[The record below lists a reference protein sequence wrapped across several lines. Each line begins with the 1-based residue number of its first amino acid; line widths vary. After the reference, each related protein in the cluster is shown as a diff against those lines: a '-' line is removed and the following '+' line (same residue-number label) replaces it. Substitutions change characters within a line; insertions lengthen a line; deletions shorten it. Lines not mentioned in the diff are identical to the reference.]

1 MSNKGKGICLSL
13 GGIVAFIGWILYQV
27 TFIGNAEN
35 DDIAALMENA
45 AGETVMATVVII
57 LIIIGLPMLVAGL
70 RGIKGQAGGTFE
82 TLGIGFVT
90 LGVIVFVATIGI
102 LGTHVTMADK
112 LATYMAGAAS
122 TDPVVAAQSMDAAAA
137 AQISTGAVQAF
148 NVAAGNIGS
157 LLWGAGFLC
166 IGIAY
171 TLNSSFKSIIPA
183 IPLGPL
189 AAVVGILIIVS
200 VLIIDPTAGS
210 STAGLVGGI
219 GFAISVLWATLVGA
233 KLATASDNNLDR

>member
-45 AGETVMATVVII
+45 TGETVMATVVII
-57 LIIIGLPMLVAGL
+57 LIIIGLPMVVAGL
-70 RGIKGQAGGTFE
+70 KGIKGQAGGTFE

-90 LGVIVFVATIGI
+90 LGVIVFIATIGI

-112 LATYMAGAAS
+112 LATYMAGIGAA
-122 TDPVVAAQSMDAAAA
+122 TAGGDAAAVATYSDAAAA

-157 LLWGAGFLC
+157 LLWGAGFFC
-166 IGIAY
+166 IGVAY
-171 TLNSSFKSIIPA
+171 TLNSSFKGIIPA

-189 AAVVGILIIVS
+189 GIIIGILIIVS

-219 GFAISVLWATLVGA
+219 GFAISVIWATLVGA
-233 KLATASDNNLDR
+233 KLYTSSD

>member
-1 MSNKGKGICLSL
+1 MSNKGKGICLGL

-45 AGETVMATVVII
+45 TGETVMATVTII
-57 LIIIGLPMLVAGL
+57 LIIIGLPMFVAGL
-70 RGIKGQAGGTFE
+70 RGIKGQAEGTFE

-90 LGVIVFVATIGI
+90 MGVIVFIATVGI

-112 LATYMAGAAS
+112 FAEYMAGTQS
-122 TDPVVAAQSMDAAAA
+122 TDATIVAKSMDAAYA

-171 TLNSSFKSIIPA
+171 TLNSSFKGMIPA
-183 IPLGPL
+183 IPLGPV
-189 AAVVGILIIVS
+189 AIITGILIIVS

-219 GFAISVLWATLVGA
+219 GFAISVLWAILVGG
-233 KLATASDNNLDR
+233 KLATDSD

>member
-1 MSNKGKGICLSL
+1 MDNKGKGICLAL

-35 DDIAALMENA
+35 DDIAALLENA
-45 AGETVMATVVII
+45 TGETVMATVVIL
-57 LIIIGLPMLVAGL
+57 LIIIGLPMVVAGL
-70 RGIKGQAGGTFE
+70 RSTIGQAGGTLE

-90 LGVIVFVATIGI
+90 LGIIVFIATLGI
-102 LGTHVTMADK
+102 LGTQVTMADK
-112 LATYMAGAAS
+112 LATYMGGIAAAGAAGDVEAIAKY
-122 TDPVVAAQSMDAAAA
+122 TDAAYA

-157 LLWGAGFLC
+157 LLWGAGFFL
-166 IGIAY
+166 IGVAY
-171 TLNSSFKSIIPA
+171 TLNSSFKGIIPA

-189 AAVVGILIIVS
+189 GIIVGTLIIVS
-200 VLIIDPTAGS
+200 VLIIDPIASS

-219 GFAISVLWATLVGA
+219 GFALSVLWAILVGG
-233 KLATASDNNLDR
+233 KLATSSD